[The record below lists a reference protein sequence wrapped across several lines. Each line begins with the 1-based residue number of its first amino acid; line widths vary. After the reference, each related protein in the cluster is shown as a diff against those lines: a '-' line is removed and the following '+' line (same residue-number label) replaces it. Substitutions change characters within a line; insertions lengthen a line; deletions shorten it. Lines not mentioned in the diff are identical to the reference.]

1 VALNRTL
8 LAQRHLAMLI
18 CVAALAMKLL
28 VPAGYMLSA
37 HHGRISVTLCAGV
50 APSPAPP
57 AMTAP
62 MAGMHD
68 GTRDHERKDSH
79 GQVELPCAFAGL
91 AHQALAAADPILLAA
106 AIAYIVALGVM
117 ARAHRLTPVSH
128 HLRPYLRG
136 PPTTF

>member
-1 VALNRTL
+1 VALIRTL
-8 LAQRHLAMLI
+8 LARRHLTMLI
-18 CVAALAMKLL
+18 CVAALAIKLL
-28 VPAGYMLSA
+28 VPGGYMLSA

-62 MAGMHD
+62 MAGMHGD
-68 GTRDHERKDSH
+68 TRDHERKDSH

-106 AIAYIVALGVM
+106 AIAYIVALGVTSK
-117 ARAHRLTPVSH
+117 ARGLITDTH